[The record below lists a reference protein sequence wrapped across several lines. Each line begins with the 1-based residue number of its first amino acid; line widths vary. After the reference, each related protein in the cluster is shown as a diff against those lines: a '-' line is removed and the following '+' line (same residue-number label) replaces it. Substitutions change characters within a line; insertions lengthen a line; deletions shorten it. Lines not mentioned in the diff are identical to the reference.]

1 NQSSKVITEK
11 LLNYFTSIAPKGV
24 IVKAEEHH
32 GGEPYLTPID
42 SIEYQSAAK
51 AIHTT
56 FGKDPIPVRG
66 GGSIPICALF
76 EKELGIKIVFMG

>member
-1 NQSSKVITEK
+1 TVLPSKAFAKISTRLVPNQSSKVITEK

-66 GGSIPICALF
+66 
-76 EKELGIKIVFMG
+76 